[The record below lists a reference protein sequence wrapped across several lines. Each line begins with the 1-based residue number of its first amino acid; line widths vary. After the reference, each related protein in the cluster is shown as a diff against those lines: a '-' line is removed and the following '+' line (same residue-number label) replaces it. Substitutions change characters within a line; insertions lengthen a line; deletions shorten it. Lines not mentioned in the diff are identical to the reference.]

1 MKTPLVSVVMPTH
14 NAAATLDEAV
24 CSILNQTC
32 RSLEFIIIDDGS
44 SDDTVAKLEE
54 CVKSDN
60 RVRLFRQKKEGMI
73 AALNWGCRIAQGQ
86 FIARM
91 DADDISLPRR
101 TERQVQF
108 LNGHPEIGIVGT
120 WVSRMNEKGSTM
132 GEAHPSPNPRVLKW
146 EHFFGICV
154 IHPTVMM
161 RREIL
166 EKLDFYR
173 ADAVYAED
181 RDLWLRASAITEF
194 SNVPEILLK
203 QRVWSRSTSKVLGQ
217 EYFLNAIKL
226 GASFIRE
233 FLKDDISD
241 DAVAGLR
248 GTRLANLSQ
257 IHQTASLLER
267 IYHKFAAQNSLSS
280 EEVQEISWDAAKRM
294 GRLALQASRFSR
306 VEFVFLLKRALQLNS
321 RLLSPSAILTGLERH
336 RSMNLARL

>member
-1 MKTPLVSVVMPTH
+1 MPTH

-24 CSILNQTC
+24 HSILNQTC

-44 SDDTVAKLEE
+44 SDDTVAKLERY
-54 CVKSDN
+54 VKLDH
-60 RVRLFRQKKEGMI
+60 RVKLFRQKKKGMI
-73 AALNWGCRIAQGQ
+73 AALNLGCRIAQGQ

-108 LNGHPEIGIVGT
+108 LRGHPEIGIVGT
-120 WVSRMNEKGSTM
+120 WVSRMNENGSTI

-203 QRVWSRSTSKVLGQ
+203 QRVWSKSTSKVLGQ

-226 GASFIRE
+226 GASFIRD

-257 IHQTASLLER
+257 IHQTALLLER
-267 IYHKFAAQNSLSS
+267 IYHRFVAQNSLSS

-306 VEFVFLLKRALQLNS
+306 VEFVLLLKRALQLNY

-336 RSMNLARL
+336 RSMNLARQ